1 MVGRGSVR
9 AGFPGL
15 PRLPGALPRISRPN
29 GKRGRSL
36 AGFQSIF
43 RLNNAQFYFLY
54 VELLTRPIPVKFR
67 GPPYGFGR

>member
-15 PRLPGALPRISRPN
+15 PRLPGAPPRISRPN

-36 AGFQSIF
+36 AGFQSNF
-43 RLNNAQFYFLY
+43 SAEQRS
-54 VELLTRPIPVKFR
+54 VLLLIR
-67 GPPYGFGR
+67 